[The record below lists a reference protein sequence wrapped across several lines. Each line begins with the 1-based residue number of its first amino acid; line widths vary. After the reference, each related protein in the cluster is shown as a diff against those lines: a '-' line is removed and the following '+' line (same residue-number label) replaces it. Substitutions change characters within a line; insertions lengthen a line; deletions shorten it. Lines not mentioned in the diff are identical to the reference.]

1 MPLAT
6 RLITSHGRAP
16 FTATFPCYWTSVG
29 TVTASAV
36 TAPARAVPRRSF
48 RTAPTRNPGLPSTR
62 ESLSRQLAPTPAR
75 NLLEDALDLGWWLP
89 VVVGLGALEH
99 SAADVLNVEGVPPF
113 WPFHAA
119 GRPVWRLRLPL
130 VGATDHWRERL
141 VFGPPSTSNGALKR
155 AASPSAHRTRGPF
168 GLADSAP
175 ASGRAR
181 TGRAIR
187 NPSGCRVGDA
197 PGHRDKAH
205 PVRHQHL

>member
-1 MPLAT
+1 LACACST
-6 RLITSHGRAP
+6 ARRL
-16 FTATFPCYWTSVG
+16 
-29 TVTASAV
+29 
-36 TAPARAVPRRSF
+36 ARH
-48 RTAPTRNPGLPSTR
+48 STR
-62 ESLSRQLAPTPAR
+62 SRPP
-75 NLLEDALDLGWWLP
+75 WWQETQ
-89 VVVGLGALEH
+89 V
-99 SAADVLNVEGVPPF
+99 
-113 WPFHAA
+113 
-119 GRPVWRLRLPL
+119 
-130 VGATDHWRERL
+130 
-141 VFGPPSTSNGALKR
+141 PPSTSNGALKR